1 MGDYMSNLDKIE
13 YYKIVNQI
21 LENEEFQRRKEYE
34 HHGSITVYDH
44 SLAVSKLAYK
54 LAKLTKRD
62 PKAAA
67 IGGLLH
73 DFYYEPWQ
81 GNTKSKKLLEK
92 HGFVHARE
100 AMDNAKV
107 HFPEYMNKRVENT
120 ILRHMFPL
128 NKVPPRY
135 IEGWIVTLADKFVS
149 CEVLFHPSFFKY
161 LFEFRK

>member
-1 MGDYMSNLDKIE
+1 MSNLDKIE
-13 YYKIVNQI
+13 YYKIVSKI
-21 LENEEFQRRKEYE
+21 LENPEFKKRNEYE

-44 SLAVSKLAYK
+44 SLAVSKLSYK
-54 LAKLTKRD
+54 IAKLTKRD
-62 PKAAA
+62 YNAAA

-73 DFYYEPWQ
+73 DFYYKPWQ
-81 GNTKSKKLLEK
+81 GHSKSKKLLEK

-100 AMDNAKV
+100 ARDNARIY
-107 HFPEYMNKRVENT
+107 FPEYMNYKIENI

-128 NKVPPRY
+128 NKIPPKY
-135 IEGWIVTLADKFVS
+135 IEGWIVTLADKCVS